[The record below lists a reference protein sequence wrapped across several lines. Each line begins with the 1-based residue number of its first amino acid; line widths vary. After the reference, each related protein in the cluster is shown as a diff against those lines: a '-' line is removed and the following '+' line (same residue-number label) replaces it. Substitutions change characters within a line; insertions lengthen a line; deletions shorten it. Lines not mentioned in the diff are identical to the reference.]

1 MTPRRETGCRYHYYL
16 SSGFKCNETNRH
28 VLCIHHD
35 SPILS
40 SRFSRKKKILSSV
53 VPVGLLQHWDLFV
66 LSQDV
71 VKDVEEDVD
80 MVLFEDQCR
89 TETDGQVPTSSQE
102 HAFVSGL

>member
-1 MTPRRETGCRYHYYL
+1 MKQTGMFSVFIMTAR
-16 SSGFKCNETNRH
+16 SSPLASLE
-28 VLCIHHD
+28 
-35 SPILS
+35 
-40 SRFSRKKKILSSV
+40 KKKILSSV